1 MRVAELKGGDY
12 GVSVK
17 KLRLPLFFLVISVAL
32 DVAVSSVSADQIT
45 LRNGDVLN
53 GKVLSL
59 TTNSLVLQDESLG
72 TLTLPRVK
80 VSNITFGAVSAVLSP
95 GATSLPNNVQAS
107 PGPGPK
113 AASPSQPN
121 SLSDLQAMLREVR
134 QNSNLVQQVEAQVLG
149 SSATP
154 EAMNKFNELL
164 DGLSTGQIDL
174 NGLRSEAQSA
184 ANELQEYKNQLGPDA
199 SEEMDA
205 YLSILNN
212 FLRETAST
220 NSVSP

>member
-1 MRVAELKGGDY
+1 M
-12 GVSVK
+12 K
-17 KLRLPLFFLVISVAL
+17 KLNFPLLSLAISVVLGA
-32 DVAVSSVSADQIT
+32 AVSSAFADQIT

-59 TTNSLVLQDESLG
+59 STNALVLEDESLG

-80 VSNITFGAVSAVLSP
+80 VSNVTFGAVSAVLSP
-95 GATSLPNNVQAS
+95 GAISSPGIVQAS
-107 PGPGPK
+107 PVPGPNSM
-113 AASPSQPN
+113 AASPSQAN
-121 SLSDLQAMLREVR
+121 STLSELQAMLREVR
-134 QNSNLVQQVEAQVLG
+134 QNTNLIQQVEAQVLG
-149 SSATP
+149 TSASP
-154 EAMNKFNELL
+154 EAVNKFNELL

-184 ANELQEYKNQLGPDA
+184 EKELQEYKNELGPDA

-212 FLRETAST
+212 FLKETATT
-220 NSVSP
+220 NGVSP

>member
-1 MRVAELKGGDY
+1 M
-12 GVSVK
+12 K
-17 KLRLPLFFLVISVAL
+17 KLNFPLLSLAISVVLGA
-32 DVAVSSVSADQIT
+32 AASSAFADQIT

-59 TTNSLVLQDESLG
+59 STNALVLEDESLG

-80 VSNITFGAVSAVLSP
+80 VSNVTFGAVSAVLSP
-95 GATSLPNNVQAS
+95 GAISSPGIVQAS
-107 PGPGPK
+107 PVPGPNSM
-113 AASPSQPN
+113 AASPSQAN
-121 SLSDLQAMLREVR
+121 STLSELQAMLREVR
-134 QNSNLVQQVEAQVLG
+134 QNTNLIQQVEAQVLG
-149 SSATP
+149 TSASP
-154 EAMNKFNELL
+154 EAVNKFNELL

-184 ANELQEYKNQLGPDA
+184 EKELQEYKNELGPDA

-212 FLRETAST
+212 FLKETATT
-220 NSVSP
+220 NGVSP